1 VANPFAEG
9 RLYRTGDLVR
19 WREDGEMEYFRRMDS
34 QVKINGVRAELGE
47 IERQLETMSEIA
59 QAVAVIQADHQ
70 GTKRLFA
77 FAIAREGGNHPDM
90 PAIAKHLQKKLP
102 KYMTPAAV
110 TWLEKFPLTPSGKL
124 DRKALALPQWRGPER
139 SYRVPST
146 KDETS
151 LARIW
156 SDVLGLPKIGTDDDF
171 FELGGTSLQAVMI
184 FAKISRAHGFDLPAA
199 TMVRA
204 PTIALQAALL
214 EEIWRTNDRSVLVTF
229 RESGDGPPLF
239 FVHGGGGGVM
249 YLRDLMQDLKCSNPL
264 YGLHAPPLD
273 GKERLPRIIEKF
285 AARYVDEIRK
295 AQPAG
300 PYHILGFS
308 AGGTIAYE
316 MARQLQEAG
325 EVVTLLGLIETGT
338 GRYRTAIREARA
350 AFIRQITRQHITL
363 FQAAKQTYGDT
374 RKFLKRLREKAPC
387 ELRHAFGLAIPYDER
402 EYFYMRWFRD
412 IMVNYTPRPYLGP
425 ITLFASQSKLD
436 AYRSMWSDLAVGGL
450 IVRDL
455 PEAPDHSS
463 VVLLPNS
470 RFLAAQIDASVN
482 ALAAAKQT

>member
-1 VANPFAEG
+1 LAKSNGNWKPCPKSRKQLPSSKPTIKEPNGFLPSPS
-9 RLYRTGDLVR
+9 R
-19 WREDGEMEYFRRMDS
+19 
-34 QVKINGVRAELGE
+34 VK
-47 IERQLETMSEIA
+47 
-59 QAVAVIQADHQ
+59 
-70 GTKRLFA
+70 
-77 FAIAREGGNHPDM
+77 GGNHPDM

-146 KDETS
+146 RTKLRWHGYGRMS
-151 LARIW
+151 WAF
-156 SDVLGLPKIGTDDDF
+156 PKLERTTIF
-171 FELGGTSLQAVMI
+171 SSLGGTSLQAVMI

-295 AQPAG
+295 VQPAG

-350 AFIRQITRQHITL
+350 ALYSPNYAPAHHPFP
-363 FQAAKQTYGDT
+363 G
-374 RKFLKRLREKAPC
+374 RKTDLRRHPKVPEETAVKRHLANV
-387 ELRHAFGLAIPYDER
+387 RH
-402 EYFYMRWFRD
+402 
-412 IMVNYTPRPYLGP
+412 
-425 ITLFASQSKLD
+425 
-436 AYRSMWSDLAVGGL
+436 AYRS
-450 IVRDL
+450 R
-455 PEAPDHSS
+455 
-463 VVLLPNS
+463 NS
-470 RFLAAQIDASVN
+470 L
-482 ALAAAKQT
+482 